1 VNRRSNPQEQPRP
14 GIAGIGAAVPD
25 LVITNRDLEEI
36 VDTSDEWIVS
46 RTGIRERRILQKGED
61 PVELAVR
68 AARQALDQAG
78 LSPRD
83 IDFVI
88 TATNL
93 PQMPIPGSSPFICEG
108 LKIGKDLPFFDLIAG
123 CTGFV
128 YGLTVAEGLIKAG
141 RHENVLVVGLEA
153 LSRFTDWQDR
163 STCVLFGD
171 GAGAAVVRPM
181 PDGRGILASCLSGD
195 SSQWHLLRMEGGGI
209 KYPASPQTLER
220 RMHFLK
226 MEGGGVFKSAVLMME
241 RTTQRALEEAGLT
254 KEDVDWVVP
263 HQANYRIL
271 KAFAERFGIP
281 MEKIIVNIERYGN
294 TSTASIPIALV
305 EAQADGRIKPG
316 DVVVLNAFGA
326 GVTYGAVVLRW

>member
-1 VNRRSNPQEQPRP
+1 M
-14 GIAGIGAAVPD
+14 PD
-25 LVITNRDLEEI
+25 LVITNKDLEEI

-61 PVELAVR
+61 PIGLAIR

-78 LSPRD
+78 LAPQD
-83 IDFVI
+83 LDFVV

-93 PQMPIPGSSPFICEG
+93 PEMPIPGSSPFICEG

-141 RHENVLVVGLEA
+141 RHENVLVVGFEA
-153 LSRFTDWQDR
+153 LSRFTDWKDR

-181 PDGRGILASCLSGD
+181 PNDRGILASCLSGD

-241 RTTQRALEEAGLT
+241 RTTRQALEEAGLT
-254 KEDVDWVVP
+254 KEEVDWVVP

-271 KAFAERFGIP
+271 KAFSDRFGIP
-281 MEKIIVNIERYGN
+281 MEKIIVNIDRYGN

-305 EAQADGRIKPG
+305 EAQADGRIRPG

>member
-1 VNRRSNPQEQPRP
+1 VNPEQRP

-25 LVITNRDLEEI
+25 LVITNKDLEEI

-46 RTGIRERRILQKGED
+46 RTGIRERRILPKGED
-61 PVELAVR
+61 PIGLAIR

-78 LSPRD
+78 LSPQD
-83 IDFVI
+83 LDFVI

-93 PQMPIPGSSPFICEG
+93 PEMPIPGSSPFLCEG
-108 LKIGKDLPFFDLIAG
+108 LKVGKDLPFFDLIAG

-128 YGLTVAEGLIKAG
+128 YGLTVAEGLIQAG

-241 RTTQRALEEAGLT
+241 RTTQKALKEAGLT

-271 KAFAERFGIP
+271 KAFADRFGIP
-281 MEKIIVNIERYGN
+281 MEKIVVNLDRYGN

-305 EAQADGRIKPG
+305 EAQADGRIRPG

>member
-1 VNRRSNPQEQPRP
+1 VNPEREQRP

-25 LVITNRDLEEI
+25 LVITNKDLEEI

-61 PVELAVR
+61 PVDLAVR

-78 LSPRD
+78 LAPQD
-83 IDFVI
+83 LDFVI

-93 PQMPIPGSSPFICEG
+93 PEMPIPGSSPFICEG
-108 LKIGKDLPFFDLIAG
+108 LGVGKDLPFFDLIAG

-128 YGLTVAEGLIKAG
+128 YGLTVAEGLIRAG

-181 PDGRGILASCLSGD
+181 PDDRGILASCLSGD

-241 RTTQRALEEAGLT
+241 RTTQKALEEAGLT

-271 KAFAERFGIP
+271 KAFADRYGIP
-281 MEKIIVNIERYGN
+281 MEKIVVNIERYGN

-305 EAQADGRIKPG
+305 EAQADGRIRPG